1 MNEMKIKKWYDNN
14 HRKLAFRE
22 TKDPYAIWVSEIMAQ
37 QTQVETVL
45 LYFTRFIKRYP
56 TINDLAEA
64 PLEEVLKMV
73 EGLGYYRRFRNMHQA
88 AIIVKTEYQGQ
99 FPKTYQELLK
109 LPGIGHYTA
118 GAIMSIAYE
127 KPYSALD
134 GNVIRVLSRYFNI
147 DDNMRLEKHR
157 KKLNQINQE
166 IIETMKDPN
175 IYTQSMME
183 IGALICRPTQV
194 DCNNCPLKDSC
205 LGFIN
210 DNALSYPIL
219 TKLEEKKEIHY
230 QTFVLKNNEHY
241 VLRKRDEKLLEGFY
255 EFPQVE
261 SESVNYAIEKL
272 SDVGLNIHHYE
283 YIKTVKHVFTHQIWV
298 MDVYQAQ
305 GTIKNET
312 YYLIEHLNEVPMAT
326 AHKKVKL

>member
-1 MNEMKIKKWYDNN
+1 
-14 HRKLAFRE
+14 
-22 TKDPYAIWVSEIMAQ
+22 
-37 QTQVETVL
+37 
-45 LYFTRFIKRYP
+45 
-56 TINDLAEA
+56 
-64 PLEEVLKMV
+64 
-73 EGLGYYRRFRNMHQA
+73 MHQA

-298 MDVYQAQ
+298 MDVYQAK